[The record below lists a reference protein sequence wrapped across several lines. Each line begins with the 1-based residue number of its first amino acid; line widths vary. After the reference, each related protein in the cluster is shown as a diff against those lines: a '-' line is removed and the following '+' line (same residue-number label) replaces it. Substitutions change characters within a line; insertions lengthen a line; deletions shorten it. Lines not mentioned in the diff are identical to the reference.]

1 MCPPVTLLTLL
12 GRELLVGKKQTTYQ
26 IIINQL
32 NISIFVLHL
41 SETSSQMS

>member
-12 GRELLVGKKQTTYQ
+12 GRELLAGKKQTTYQ

-32 NISIFVLHL
+32 NIYIFVLHL
-41 SETSSQMS
+41 SETGSQMS